1 MINLG
6 CRNEKYLGWNCDLND
21 CTENVFE
28 NENKFELNNMLI
40 IYKVGSFKILFETVH
55 TKK

>member
-28 NENKFELNNMLI
+28 NENKFELNKMLI
-40 IYKVGSFKILFETVH
+40 IL
-55 TKK
+55 